1 MFTGQDRL
9 GTGSRQTA
17 APASTTRTRR
27 AANRQSPPPSGPST
41 GGGLGTSAMTGTG
54 LFGGP
59 GGREKNVPGYQ
70 QRGGEQ
76 QREREREQQQQHT
89 DTGGAIELSEEQK
102 AEINEAFHLF
112 DLDKDRMIDY
122 HELKVAM
129 KALGFDVPKS
139 ELLHILRD
147 HGVTAN
153 MQKPPHNQ
161 SGQTPSRLFI
171 TQDSF
176 TSIMTQKILDRNP
189 LEEISRAFDLF
200 AGVAG
205 GIGDGQDAKIAID
218 DLRRV
223 AKELGETLEEE
234 ELRAMIDEFDI
245 DNDGMISRDEFIAIC
260 RGE

>member
-1 MFTGQDRL
+1 
-9 GTGSRQTA
+9 
-17 APASTTRTRR
+17 
-27 AANRQSPPPSGPST
+27 
-41 GGGLGTSAMTGTG
+41 
-54 LFGGP
+54 
-59 GGREKNVPGYQ
+59 
-70 QRGGEQ
+70 
-76 QREREREQQQQHT
+76 
-89 DTGGAIELSEEQK
+89 
-102 AEINEAFHLF
+102 
-112 DLDKDRMIDY
+112 
-122 HELKVAM
+122 M

-245 DNDGMISRDEFIAIC
+245 DNDGMSMSKLSLPLLLRTPTLADDFIVSRDEFIAIC

>member
-9 GTGSRQTA
+9 GTGSRQAA

-41 GGGLGTSAMTGTG
+41 GGGLGTSAMAGTG
-54 LFGGP
+54 LFGS
-59 GGREKNVPGYQ
+59 GGREKNVPSYQQ

-76 QREREREQQQQHT
+76 QRGGDREQQQHT

-129 KALGFDVPKS
+129 KALGFDTPKS

-153 MQKPPHNQ
+153 MQKPLHNQ

-176 TSIMTQKILDRNP
+176 TSIMTQKILDRDP

-205 GIGDGQDAKIAID
+205 GMGDGQDAKIAID

>member
-1 MFTGQDRL
+1 
-9 GTGSRQTA
+9 
-17 APASTTRTRR
+17 
-27 AANRQSPPPSGPST
+27 
-41 GGGLGTSAMTGTG
+41 
-54 LFGGP
+54 
-59 GGREKNVPGYQ
+59 
-70 QRGGEQ
+70 
-76 QREREREQQQQHT
+76 
-89 DTGGAIELSEEQK
+89 ELSEEQK

-147 HGVTAN
+147 HG
-153 MQKPPHNQ
+153 
-161 SGQTPSRLFI
+161 TPSRLFI

-245 DNDGMISRDEFIAIC
+245 DNDG
-260 RGE
+260 